1 MRKLIL
7 FFSLLFMSTAAFAQN
22 NGTPKKLEF
31 KGKLPFGWYY
41 RLDHTYAGKKDFSFQ
56 KTGYGYFFKADAM
69 GAGIYYNPNN
79 IETGN
84 YQITAKFD
92 QIQKTHHAEAYG
104 LFFGGQNLQASN
116 QSYIYFLVRQ
126 DGDYLIKRRTNAST
140 SLLVG
145 WTRNTAVNKMD
156 KHGETVNTLSI
167 KVQGDNVDFI
177 CNGKVLKSLSRSNL
191 MSSEGIVGFRLNH
204 HLHLKISDYS
214 VKALK

>member
-7 FFSLLFMSTAAFAQN
+7 LFSLLFISTAAFAQN

-41 RLDHTYAGKKDFSFQ
+41 RLDHTFAGKKDFSFQ

-69 GAGIYYNPNN
+69 GAGIYYDPNN
-79 IETGN
+79 IETGS

-92 QIQKTHHAEAYG
+92 QVQKTHHAEAYG
-104 LFFGGQNLQASN
+104 LFFGGKNLQASN

-126 DGDYLIKRRTNAST
+126 DGDYLIKRRTSAST

-156 KHGETVNTLSI
+156 KQGETVNTLSI

-177 CNGKVLKSLSRSNL
+177 CNGKVLKTLSRSNM

-214 VKALK
+214 VKTLN